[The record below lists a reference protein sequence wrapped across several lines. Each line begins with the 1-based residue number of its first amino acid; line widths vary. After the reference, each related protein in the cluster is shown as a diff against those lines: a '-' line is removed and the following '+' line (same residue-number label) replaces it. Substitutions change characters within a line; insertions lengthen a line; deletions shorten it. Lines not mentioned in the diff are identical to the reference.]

1 MLTTEEMR
9 LKSRAQATPIDSSS
23 SSLMVLLA
31 NSGNSTRRP
40 NVAHV
45 KLKKPCF
52 NFDKGFCHF
61 CDNCKFIHGG
71 TSNGVNGNN
80 SLWSTSNV
88 CHASLSTT
96 TPSMAHNQMMAL
108 IQTQQALLAQL
119 GYNGNLT
126 LGKSTINPGNTQH
139 VALNT
144 GINGPI
150 QSISHATSPPG
161 FASTYPMSHAHG
173 QAASSQVQMMS
184 RARNLLGQSG
194 PIAPTGQETILP
206 NAFSAMTL
214 LDPTTVNTQF
224 KCEIKSFQC
233 DHGQLDNHALHT
245 LFASKGKI
253 WARDRTR
260 MCQDNTVSQ
269 SPTSCRQHS
278 LEESLVERQRK
289 REIVRIP

>member
-1 MLTTEEMR
+1 MYPCPLPTGAIPVFTITPAILMQHVSRHLTRVDRSLLDIIVYREIFPYLKTVRSMLTTEEMR

-71 TSNGVNGNN
+71 TSNGVKGNN

-161 FASTYPMSHAHG
+161 FACPQPPTTQLLNNHEPILSQPAQHGSTTYPVSHAHG
-173 QAASSQVQMMS
+173 QATSS
-184 RARNLLGQSG
+184 
-194 PIAPTGQETILP
+194 
-206 NAFSAMTL
+206 
-214 LDPTTVNTQF
+214 
-224 KCEIKSFQC
+224 
-233 DHGQLDNHALHT
+233 
-245 LFASKGKI
+245 
-253 WARDRTR
+253 
-260 MCQDNTVSQ
+260 
-269 SPTSCRQHS
+269 
-278 LEESLVERQRK
+278 
-289 REIVRIP
+289 